1 MQKKCTKEIIQLK
14 RKKLMEM
21 GIDIDHATYEERE
34 KYYSE
39 ISLDDELNMD
49 IEETRVAQKVDESE
63 IRRII

>member
-1 MQKKCTKEIIQLK
+1 
-14 RKKLMEM
+14 M